1 MPPITKLIYKNRCYN
16 DKASIAHQLNT
27 HFINVG
33 QYLVNNIPNS
43 NQQPRQYIKRTFRDS
58 FRFRGAILVN
68 EVNDLLSGLNLGVSS
83 IGVPRHCITLAST
96 HIRECLTTTFNDSLL
111 QGILPNALK
120 ISKVTPVDK
129 GGEITDPF
137 NFRPISTLTT
147 FTQVLEKLFYKQII
161 NYIERQN
168 IIYQCQFGFR
178 KGYSTSMAI
187 SEITNSLRKAIDNNL
202 YTCGVFLD
210 FTKAFDTVNH
220 GILLDKLEAYGI
232 RGIPLNWFVNYLTDR
247 RQYVD
252 LGGVKS
258 SEQTIICGI
267 PQGSTLG
274 PLLFLIYIND
284 LPNSSDKLDYK
295 VFADDTNIFASSVNL
310 KKT

>member
-1 MPPITKLIYKNRCYN
+1 MYFQNQFSLNRGNVKTTWKLIGFLINRKKSTCLPPITKLIYKNRCYN
-16 DKASIAHQLNT
+16 DKASITHQLNT

-43 NQQPRQYIKRTFRDS
+43 NQQRTFCDS

-68 EVNDLLSGLNLGVSS
+68 EVNGLLSGLNLGVSS
-83 IGVPRHCITLAST
+83 IGVPRRCIKLAST
-96 HIRECLTTTFNDSLL
+96 HISECLTTTFNDSLL
-111 QGILPNALK
+111 QDVIPDALK

-147 FTQVLEKLFYKQII
+147 FTQVLEKLVYKQII

-168 IIYQCQFGFR
+168 IIYQCQFGFG

-232 RGIPLNWFVNYLTDR
+232 REIPLNWFDKYLTVEGNMLTWVVSNPLS
-247 RQYVD
+247 RQ
-252 LGGVKS
+252 
-258 SEQTIICGI
+258 
-267 PQGSTLG
+267 
-274 PLLFLIYIND
+274 
-284 LPNSSDKLDYK
+284 
-295 VFADDTNIFASSVNL
+295 
-310 KKT
+310 

>member
-83 IGVPRHCITLAST
+83 IGVPRRCITLAST

-295 VFADDTNIFASSVNL
+295 IFADDTNIFASSVNL